1 MFYLFWRSLNEHSGM
16 QGGIWALVLGAMVAL
31 VQFFLGTLIDPGGFG
46 VSRWFSA
53 CIDIVGLPAA
63 LPFIVC
69 LVCSMFKVI
78 PEDADYTNL
87 AFLWLIPVAA
97 LRALG
102 WSALHDPL
110 LLLGVPL
117 MWTAI
122 VTGMGFF
129 LHIVQ
134 DGWGMKAI
142 AAACGAAALPLA
154 ATTAYWAFFSQRTTA
169 GFILLALTLVPALV
183 SLVRR
188 SIAEGRT

>member
-1 MFYLFWRSLNEHSGM
+1 
-16 QGGIWALVLGAMVAL
+16 
-31 VQFFLGTLIDPGGFG
+31 
-46 VSRWFSA
+46 
-53 CIDIVGLPAA
+53 VGLPAA

-69 LVCSMFKVI
+69 LVCSVFKII

-117 MWTAI
+117 LWTAI

-129 LHIVQ
+129 LQIVQ
-134 DGWGMKAI
+134 NGWGMPA
-142 AAACGAAALPLA
+142 ASAACGAAALPFA
-154 ATTAYWAFFSQRTTA
+154 AATAYWAFFSQYTAA
-169 GFILLALTLVPALV
+169 GFILLALTLAPALV
-183 SLVRR
+183 SLGK